1 MKYKIKNK
9 IKNICL
15 TWLYFFIF
23 FSKKKIKSIEYTR
36 DKRIAVIQRKKEKI
50 NNGPGKISKQENEE

>member
-1 MKYKIKNK
+1 MEFN
-9 IKNICL
+9 
-15 TWLYFFIF
+15 
-23 FSKKKIKSIEYTR
+23 IEYTR